1 MKEDSG
7 GSIRAA
13 ILFADFVDSVGLYKR
28 LGDDK
33 AHAVIAAAL
42 LDVETAVTEHAG
54 TVVKTIGDCVMAR
67 LPTADLAAAASVAI
81 HRKARESSATHQAR
95 VRFRIGFFEGKVI
108 LKKGGDIYGDAVN
121 MAHRL
126 CEVAR
131 GDQIITGSETSVSL
145 SGEFAV
151 AAKVF
156 DVANLKGVSRPITII
171 KLDWEAGG
179 TTELFDS
186 GISME
191 RMAQESQPKLALTC
205 GERTQ
210 EFSAADLPIT
220 IGREATCDMVVL
232 SPRASRQHGKI
243 TEQRRKFVWTDDSSN
258 GTYIWQGGADTA
270 PLFCRRETFPLVGE
284 GWISLG
290 QAEVNE
296 LSIRFRVGSA

>member
-1 MKEDSG
+1 MKEEPD

-13 ILFADFVDSVGLYKR
+13 ILFADFVDSVGLFKR
-28 LGDDK
+28 LGDDA

-42 LDVETAVTEHAG
+42 LDVEACVTEHAG

-81 HRKARESSATHQAR
+81 HRKARENGAIHQAR
-95 VRFRIGFFEGKVI
+95 IRFRVGFFEGKVI
-108 LKKGGDIYGDAVN
+108 LKKGDVYGDAVN

-131 GDQIITGSETSVSL
+131 ADQIITGSETSGSL

-156 DVANLKGVSRPITII
+156 DVATLKGVARPITII

-179 TTELFDS
+179 TTEVFDG
-186 GISME
+186 GISASAT
-191 RMAQESQPKLALTC
+191 AQESQPRLSLTC
-205 GERTQ
+205 GERTR
-210 EFSAADLPIT
+210 EYSAADLPIQ

-290 QAEVNE
+290 HAEINE
-296 LSIRFRVGSA
+296 LSIRFRVESA

>member
-1 MKEDSG
+1 MKEEPG

-28 LGDDK
+28 LGDEK
-33 AHAVIAAAL
+33 AHSVIAAAM
-42 LDVETAVTEHAG
+42 LDVETCVTEHAG
-54 TVVKTIGDCVMAR
+54 AVVKTIGDCVMAR
-67 LPTADLAAAASVAI
+67 LPTADLAAAASVAV

-108 LKKGGDIYGDAVN
+108 FKKGDAYGDAVN

-156 DVANLKGVSRPITII
+156 DVATLKGVARPITIV
-171 KLDWEAGG
+171 KLDWEAGAATEVFDG
-179 TTELFDS
+179 GIPTEQTT
-186 GISME
+186 
-191 RMAQESQPKLALTC
+191 QVSQPKLRLTC
-205 GERTQ
+205 GEQIQ
-210 EFSAADLPIT
+210 EYSAADLPIT

-290 QAEVNE
+290 LAEVNE
-296 LSIRFRVGSA
+296 LSIRFRVGSG